1 MGTAAAATGG
11 TRGSQQGLLL
21 LVLLVEIVIFGLTG
35 RNFLTIGNAAEVTRL
50 SVEIGLLAVALTP
63 VIVGGGIDLSVG
75 ALLGL
80 TAVVFGWL
88 WRDGGLPVG
97 VAAVVA
103 IGVGAVGGSLNGLLV
118 TRLRLPPL
126 IVTLGS
132 LSLFRGLATG
142 LTGGTET
149 YTGFPDSFLTLG
161 QGYLAGI
168 PFQLPVLV
176 AVVVGYWLLLHRT
189 THGRAVFA
197 IGFSP
202 EGARHAGIPVERRV
216 FTLYLL
222 SGLAASL
229 AGVVYVA
236 RMGQAK
242 ADAGTGYELAAI
254 TAVVLGGTSIFGGRG
269 GIGGTVLGLLVI
281 AVLDNGLLLAD
292 LPRELAGALT
302 GVLLLVTITL
312 DRLRSRPAAD
322 TPSPKPE
329 GEFEMKNSQLAVLCA
344 VILIAAGIVAAGNWY
359 LVKSLQPPPPKKIT
373 IAMMPKSKGNPYFVS
388 CHRGAVEAA
397 GELDVE
403 LIWDGPDGTD
413 PAGQNRI
420 VEGWITRGV
429 DVICVAVENREGLS
443 PVLRKARLKGIK
455 VVTWD
460 ADADP
465 DARDFFVNQATP
477 QGIGNALM
485 DTAAKVM
492 GNKGEFAII
501 TGSLTAS
508 NLNEW
513 RKHVEARLKKE
524 YPDIKLVD
532 TRPCDD
538 QQKKALDETKVV
550 LAAHPNVKLVMAVCS
565 PAVPGAAEAIKQ
577 LGRTDVKVVGLG
589 LPNENKPFVHEGITD
604 TVILWNTGDLGYLT
618 VYAAKQVGEGKL
630 TAGASGMSGGRLG
643 RKDIDGANNIL
654 LGRPFAFT
662 KENIDQFDF

>member
-1 MGTAAAATGG
+1 MATLPAANGARTAQSGVLLFV
-11 TRGSQQGLLL
+11 LLL
-21 LVLLVEIVIFGLTG
+21 EVAFFGLFA
-35 RNFLTIGNAAEVTRL
+35 RNFLTLGNAAEVTRL
-50 SVEIGLLAVALTP
+50 SVELGLLAIALTP
-63 VIVGGGIDLSVG
+63 VIVSGGIDLSVG

-80 TAVVFGWL
+80 SAVVFGWL
-88 WRDGGLPVG
+88 WRDYGLPVG
-97 VAAVVA
+97 VAAA
-103 IGVGAVGGSLNGLLV
+103 CALCVGALGGTLNGLCV
-118 TRLRLPPL
+118 TKLRLPPL

-132 LSLFRGLATG
+132 LSLFRGLAKG

-149 YTGFPDSFLTLG
+149 YTGFPDSFLALG
-161 QGYLAGI
+161 QGYFVGV
-168 PFQLPVLV
+168 PVQLPILI
-176 AVVVGYWLLLHRT
+176 VVGVGYWLFLHRT
-189 THGRAVFA
+189 IYGRAVFA

-216 FTLYLL
+216 FVLYLL
-222 SGLAASL
+222 SGLSAAL
-229 AGVVYVA
+229 AGVIYVA
-236 RMGQAK
+236 HLGQAK

-269 GIGGTVLGLLVI
+269 SIVGTVLGLLVI

-302 GVLLLVTITL
+302 GVLLLATIVL
-312 DRLRSRPAAD
+312 DRLRLQSAA
-322 TPSPKPE
+322 PLSPKAE

-344 VILIAAGIVAAGNWY
+344 VILAAAGIIAASNWF
-359 LVKSLQPPPPKKIT
+359 LAKSLHPPAPKT
-373 IAMMPKSKGNPYFVS
+373 VTVAMMPKSKGNPYFIA
-388 CHRGAVEAA
+388 CHRGAEDAA
-397 GELDVE
+397 SELGVE
-403 LIWDGPDGTD
+403 LLWDGPDGTD

-443 PVLRKARLKGIK
+443 PVLRKARAKGIK

-477 QGIGNALM
+477 EGIGYALM

-492 GNKGEFAII
+492 GGKGEFAII
-501 TGSLTAS
+501 TGSLTAA

-513 RKHVEARLKKE
+513 RKHIEARLKEK
-524 YPDIKLVD
+524 YPEITLVT

-538 QQKKALDETKVV
+538 QQKKALDETKAV
-550 LAAHPNVKLVMAVCS
+550 LAAHPKVKLVMAVCS
-565 PAVPGAAEAIKQ
+565 PAVPGAAEAVKQ
-577 LGRTDVKVVGLG
+577 LERNDVKVIGLG
-589 LPNENKPFVHEGITD
+589 LPNENKSFVHAGITD
-604 TVILWNTGDLGYLT
+604 TVILWNTMDLGYLT
-618 VYAAKQVGEGKL
+618 VHAAKQVADGKL
-630 TAGASGMSGGRLG
+630 KPGATEMTGGRLG
-643 RKDIDGANNIL
+643 RKVIDKENNIL